1 MGDSAKYVKI
11 EDRLEGSAGVQGE
24 LDFSS
29 VLGTWVNT
37 NSATTGIVKVI
48 LTAKNGALTV
58 RAFGAGEPW
67 PGDADEVGAELV
79 YADSLRSQKAVA
91 FTALYD
97 FGFMK
102 SHLQANT
109 SLGLLIIAGFNT
121 FQDGS
126 GRSNYFCREFYRR
139 ETGPAPLRMGSM
151 PYTRGELPLKPRGRL
166 DPTSL
171 LGVWINT
178 HSATGGIVRVLL
190 ETKNG
195 SFTVHAFGACD
206 PSPCDWG
213 EVKAEVFAESILS
226 EEGKTFLAFYDVGV
240 MEVYLHAWVKLGVLV
255 IVKFDRFKDGSGRSN
270 RFSRE
275 FFYRLE
281 TAGGHG

>member
-11 EDRLEGSAGVQGE
+11 EDRLEGSAGVQGA

-29 VLGTWVNT
+29 LLGTWVNT

-48 LTAKNGALTV
+48 LAAKNGALTV
-58 RAFGAGEPW
+58 RAFSVGEPL
-67 PGDADEVGAELV
+67 PGDTGEVGVEIV

-97 FGFMK
+97 FGFMN
-102 SHLQANT
+102 SRLQANT

-126 GRSNYFCREFYRR
+126 GRSNCFCREFYRR

-178 HSATGGIVRVLL
+178 HGDTGGIVRVLL

-206 PSPCDWG
+206 RSPCDWG
-213 EVKAEVFAESILS
+213 EVKGEVFAESILS
-226 EEGKTFLAFYDVGV
+226 EEGKTFLAFYDLHV

-275 FFYRLE
+275 FFYRL
-281 TAGGHG
+281 